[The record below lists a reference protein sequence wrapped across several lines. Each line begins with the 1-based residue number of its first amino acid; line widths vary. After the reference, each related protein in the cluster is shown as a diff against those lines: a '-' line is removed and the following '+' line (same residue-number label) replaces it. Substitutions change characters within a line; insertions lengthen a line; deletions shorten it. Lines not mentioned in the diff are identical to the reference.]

1 MGERGPKG
9 KPTELRILHGD
20 RDDRI
25 NHAEPKPAADKAVKP
40 PYTLRRPA
48 AAVWRR
54 LAPDLI
60 AKKVLTPWDVD
71 QFAVFCDAVATYREC
86 RDLLDEEGYTARG
99 SAGGVVK
106 NPHWQIMR
114 DAASIMTTVGSRF
127 GMTPAD
133 RSGIVAPESDSN
145 TGRKDANRLLG

>member
-25 NHAEPKPAADKAVKP
+25 NRAEPKPDAGEVKP
-40 PYTLRRPA
+40 PYRLRRPA

-60 AKKVLTPWDVD
+60 AKKVLTPWDID
-71 QFAVFCDAVATYREC
+71 QFAVYCDAVATYREC

-114 DAASIMTTVGSRF
+114 DAASIMTSVGSRF
-127 GMTPAD
+127 GLTPAD
-133 RSGIVAPESDSN
+133 RSHIVAPEGNDN
-145 TGRKDANRLLG
+145 GGKKDANRLLG